1 MKNYKLT
8 VAENQLTGE
17 IGVIVCTGRKYHDPW
32 DGTTAAHDILEHPA
46 TPHHDPYI
54 DEFMAL
60 GAMAASRIAT
70 NHRSFSRPRADSLAD
85 LSSDIARLVLERPQQ
100 LCPISSRNRV
110 RDSRIVS
117 DFIDCVKAGIE
128 EARYE
133 LKHEPEFEIHE
144 INEEEL
150 SSIVGWMCKGY
161 SLYRARFRRSPGN
174 AIYLFD
180 QIQEEVD
187 RWLSDNDLEGAEAT
201 LCVDFA
207 NGYCHIAEHFSK

>member
-8 VAENQLTGE
+8 AARHRFTGE

-46 TPHHDPYI
+46 TPHHDPFI

-60 GAMAASRIAT
+60 GAIAASRIAM
-70 NHRSFSRPRADSLAD
+70 NHASFSRFAD
-85 LSSDIARLVLERPQQ
+85 LSPDIARLVLERPHQ
-100 LCPISSRNRV
+100 LCPIPSRNRV
-110 RDSRIVS
+110 KDSKIVY
-117 DFIDCVKAGIE
+117 DFRDCVKAGIK

-133 LKHEPEFEIHE
+133 LEEEGDTMRE

-161 SLYRARFRRSPGN
+161 SLYRARFRRSPDN

-180 QIQEEVD
+180 LIQKEVD
-187 RWLSDNDLEGAEAT
+187 SWLSDNDFEGAEAT
-201 LCVDFA
+201 LCVDFT
-207 NGYCHIAEHFSK
+207 NCYCHIAEHFSK

>member
-32 DGTTAAHDILEHPA
+32 NGTVAAHDILEHPA
-46 TPHHDPYI
+46 TPHNDPFI

-60 GAMAASRIAT
+60 GAMAAGRIAT
-70 NHRSFSRPRADSLAD
+70 SHRSFSRLRADSFDD

-117 DFIDCVKAGIE
+117 DFRDCVKAGIK

-133 LKHEPEFEIHE
+133 LEEEGDTMRE

-161 SLYRARFRRSPGN
+161 SLYRARFRRSPDN

-180 QIQEEVD
+180 LIQKEVD
-187 RWLSDNDLEGAEAT
+187 SWLSDNNFEGAEAT
-201 LCVDFA
+201 LCVDFT
-207 NGYCHIAEHFSK
+207 NCYCHIAEHFSK

>member
-1 MKNYKLT
+1 MKHYKLT
-8 VAENQLTGE
+8 TARNQFTGE
-17 IGVIVCTGRKYHDPW
+17 VGVIVCTGREYHDPF

-60 GAMAASRIAT
+60 GAIAAGRIAM
-70 NHRSFSRPRADSLAD
+70 NHRSFSRPRTDSFDD
-85 LSSDIARLVLERPQQ
+85 LKAEIARLIVERPQR
-100 LCPISSRNRV
+100 LCSIPSRNRV
-110 RDSRIVS
+110 KDSRIVS
-117 DFIDCVKAGIE
+117 NFRDCVEAGIE

-133 LKHEPEFEIHE
+133 LEEEGDTMRE

-161 SLYRARFRRSPGN
+161 SLYRARFRRSPDN

-180 QIQEEVD
+180 LIQKEVD
-187 RWLSDNDLEGAEAT
+187 SWLSDNDFEGAEAT
-201 LCVDFA
+201 LCVDFT
-207 NGYCHIAEHFSK
+207 NCYCHIAEHFSK